1 MPMTM
6 GFSINKL
13 GANSRKLV
21 SGVNAIIMLCLG
33 ISVLLFV
40 RDLIMTYYMPRPKA
54 NVDIAPQKR
63 SERPA
68 FNDYAAILKN
78 NPFGFSAGELKP
90 ITQSAVNSRQEQS
103 GGATDFYLIGT
114 ITGPKNQSF
123 AIFVSREGKQDVFRT
138 GSPVFGVGKL
148 KQIKKDKV
156 IINIGGQDREME
168 LVEVKDVRS
177 EGGGQS
183 SVVVR
188 KDSGAT
194 TLDQRRI
201 QQALE
206 NPQQIMTD
214 ARFLPN
220 IVQGKQEGF
229 RLTEV
234 KPGGI
239 YGSLGLQNGDVVL
252 RINEHSISSP
262 ESALQAFT
270 ALRGMDRVQLDIIRN
285 ASKMTYTYVIR

>member
-1 MPMTM
+1 MPMTT

-13 GANSRKLV
+13 GANSRKLI
-21 SGVNAIIMLCLG
+21 SGVNILIALCLG
-33 ISVLLFV
+33 ISILLFL

-54 NVDIAPQKR
+54 NPDITLKTRNEKPV
-63 SERPA
+63 

-78 NPFGFSAGELKP
+78 NPFGFSTGELKP
-90 ITQSAVNSRQEQS
+90 ITPSPVNSRQDQS
-103 GGATDFYLIGT
+103 GGTTDFYLIGT
-114 ITGPKNQSF
+114 ITGPKNGF

-183 SVVVR
+183 SIVVR